1 MFSLSV
7 LVLFVMLGGA
17 QQPQTG
23 AETMSSS
30 CTSCHGVSLIAQ
42 QRLAL
47 DGWTREVD
55 KMVRW
60 GARVPDNQKQALLA
74 YLVETFRTARPM
86 GNVNRYLP
94 EGTGADLVR
103 AGCFGCH
110 EDRFIGAQPHTRAE
124 WSQIVDRMIEWGAS
138 VPRTRTSEV
147 VDYLT
152 SHFGR

>member
-1 MFSLSV
+1 MFGLSLV
-7 LVLFVMLGGA
+7 VLFALLGRA

-23 AETMSSS
+23 AKTMLSS

-60 GARVPDNQKQALLA
+60 GARVPDDQKQALVT
-74 YLVETFRTARPM
+74 YLVETFRVARPM

-103 AGCFGCH
+103 AGCLWCH
-110 EDRFIGAQPHTRAE
+110 DDRVIGTQPHTAAE

-147 VDYLT
+147 VEYLT
-152 SHFGR
+152 IHFGR